1 MENLCLSLVD
11 MLGSEYVDA
20 VCRASSS
27 LGLGDEK
34 ELQELGREK
43 VEFWPEAYAKN
54 VAALLERIGDVLC
67 EPFADDNTGA
77 PTDAFGAS
85 THLNAA
91 PLSGMGPYR
100 LQEDGRLAI
109 IGKSEH
115 YQASLGQNFPGYQLL
130 ILAQRIGITNVTHN
144 NTRGFITR
152 KLERELIRTANGLS
166 KDDVDGLAAV
176 LSSRERHVLNRVINL
191 ETGSLACEAALKM
204 MLARFYKLQPHF
216 EAPKY
221 HGRTPVFFVMGD
233 LRGGTEANYH
243 GTTVVTQLFRSMWNE
258 LYAGMEAAGLLK
270 VVPVPINDADAFEK
284 LVEQYDGDKT
294 KVAGF
299 FHELVLMNYG
309 GIRLTDDYI
318 RRTDAICDAHD
329 IPVMVDEIQTGL
341 WSPELFLFREYN
353 SRPDFVTIG
362 KGFPGGQYPASKIL
376 TTSELDNLNQF
387 GALVTNGQEEIA
399 SLAYLV
405 TMAFAEANK
414 AHTAEMGR
422 RWETALKSLAER
434 HPQQIVKA
442 EGYGLMGT
450 LFFRTAEAAANF
462 GHAMGGRF
470 AVDVSAQTYKADCPP
485 AALTK
490 LPLIVDAAMIDRI
503 AKQMELLLQAE
514 QKA

>member
-1 MENLCLSLVD
+1 MENLTLSLVD
-11 MLGSEYVDA
+11 LLGSEYVDA
-20 VCRASSS
+20 VCRAAAS

-34 ELQELGREK
+34 SLQALGREK
-43 VEFWPEAYAKN
+43 VEFWPADYAEKVRN
-54 VAALLERIGDVLC
+54 LLQKSGEQIC
-67 EPFADDNTGA
+67 EPFTDSNTGA
-77 PTDAFGAS
+77 PTDAFGS
-85 THLNAA
+85 NTHLNAA
-91 PLSGMGPYR
+91 PLTGMGPYR

-115 YQASLGQNFPGYQLL
+115 YQAALGQNFPGYRLLL
-130 ILAQRIGITNVTHN
+130 IAQQIGVTNVTHN

-152 KLERELIRTANGLS
+152 KLERELIRTANGLA
-166 KDDVDGLAAV
+166 KDDADGLAAV
-176 LSSRERHVLNRVINL
+176 LASRERHVLNRVINL

-204 MLARFYKLQPHF
+204 MLARFYKLQPQF
-216 EAPKY
+216 PEPKY

-233 LRGGTEANYH
+233 FRGGKEANYH
-243 GTTVVTQLFRSMWNE
+243 GTTVLTQLFR
-258 LYAGMEAAGLLK
+258 GMCGLLK

-284 LVEQYDGDKT
+284 LVAQYDSGKT

-309 GIRLTDDYI
+309 GIRLTDDYVH
-318 RRTDAICDAHD
+318 RTDAICDAHD
-329 IPVMVDEIQTGL
+329 IPVMDDEIQTGL
-341 WSPELFLFREYN
+341 WSPQLYLFHEYG

-399 SLAYLV
+399 SLSYLV
-405 TMAFAEANK
+405 TMAFAEAN
-414 AHTAEMGR
+414 ASHIAEMNR
-422 RWETALKSLAER
+422 RWEAALKALAER

-442 EGYGLMGT
+442 EGHGLMGT
-450 LFFRTAEAAANF
+450 LFFRTAEAAAAF
-462 GHAMGGRF
+462 GHEMGSRF

-490 LPLIVDAAMIDRI
+490 LPLITDAAMIDRI
-503 AKQMELLLQAE
+503 AAQMELLLQNS
-514 QKA
+514 